1 MTKWRM
7 SNLFALTLVMVCI
20 VFGATAQIMMKRGMT
35 HIGEI
40 KGIDEFNNPNTVLQI
55 FTNPYVLLGLFLY
68 AVSAFLW
75 LGALSTLDV
84 SFMYPLLSFGYVLT
98 AIFALVFLKEYIAVI
113 RWAGI
118 LLVVIGCFLIT
129 RS

>member
-1 MTKWRM
+1 M
-7 SNLFALTLVMVCI
+7 FALTLVMVCI

-35 HIGEI
+35 QIGEI
-40 KGIDEFNNPNTVLQI
+40 KGIDEFNNPNTILQI

-98 AIFALVFLKEYIAVI
+98 AIFALVFLKEYISVI

>member
-1 MTKWRM
+1 M
-7 SNLFALTLVMVCI
+7 FALTLVMVCI

-35 HIGEI
+35 QIGEI
-40 KGIDEFNNPNTVLQI
+40 KSIDEFNNPNTILQI

-98 AIFALVFLKEYIAVI
+98 AIFALVFLKEYISVI

>member
-7 SNLFALTLVMVCI
+7 SNMFALTLVMVCI

-40 KGIDEFNNPNTVLQI
+40 KGIDEFNNPNTILQI

-98 AIFALVFLKEYIAVI
+98 AIFALVFLKEYISVI

-118 LLVVIGCFLIT
+118 LLVVIGCFFIT

>member
-1 MTKWRM
+1 M
-7 SNLFALTLVMVCI
+7 FALTLVMVCI

-40 KGIDEFNNPNTVLQI
+40 KSIDEFNNPNTILQI

-98 AIFALVFLKEYIAVI
+98 AIFALVFLKEYISVI